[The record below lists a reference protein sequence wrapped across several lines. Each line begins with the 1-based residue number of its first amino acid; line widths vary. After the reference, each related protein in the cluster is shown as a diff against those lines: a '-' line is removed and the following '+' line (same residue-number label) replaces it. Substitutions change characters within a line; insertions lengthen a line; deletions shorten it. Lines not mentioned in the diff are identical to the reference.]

1 MSFIDTLK
9 TLFGLTPSRV
19 DQPTDQPNDTE
30 GTLPSPKPAPSGL
43 PPAAQRRDQVV
54 RFIVDKLRPYQ
65 NEPGA
70 APVGLRLC
78 IACSSP
84 EEEESYRVALRTN
97 QPGKFQTELNRHLA
111 DNYISLSKNWR
122 FESEF
127 YQGELP
133 DCTYREGNLGLIV
146 LDGSKPDG
154 PPQLAR
160 LVTVAGQTEQTEYLL
175 DPTQQTT
182 FCIGRGRTTQTS
194 SGRVRTN
201 DIVILNDNDPGF
213 DPEKGAGNGAVS
225 RAHATIRYNMAQ
237 RQYALLV
244 DAGGLPA
251 SGNKT
256 KIFHPDDRM
265 ERADIAGMSYPLQH
279 GDQIEL
285 GGSVTLHFELR

>member
-9 TLFGLTPSRV
+9 TLFGLTPSRAEQPTV
-19 DQPTDQPNDTE
+19 QPTDTP
-30 GTLPSPKPAPSGL
+30 PVSPAASSSGM
-43 PPAAQRRDQVV
+43 PPAAQRRDQVL
-54 RFIVDKLRPYQ
+54 RFIIEKLRPYQ

-70 APVGLRLC
+70 APVGLRLY
-78 IACSSP
+78 IACSNP

-97 QPGKFQTELNRHLA
+97 QPGTFRAELNRQLA
-111 DNYISLSKNWR
+111 DNYISLPKNWP
-122 FESEF
+122 FEYEF
-127 YQGELP
+127 FQGSLP
-133 DCTYREGNLGLIV
+133 DTTYREGNLGLTV

-154 PPQLAR
+154 PPQPAR
-160 LVTVAGQTEQTEYLL
+160 LITLTGQTEQAEYLL
-175 DPTQQTT
+175 DPSRQTT
-182 FCIGRGRTTQTS
+182 FCIGRGRTTQTA

-201 DIVILNDNDPGF
+201 DIVILNDDDTGF
-213 DPEKGAGNGAVS
+213 DPATGAGNGAVS
-225 RAHATIRYNMAQ
+225 RAHATIRYNAAQ

-256 KIFHPDDRM
+256 KIFHSDERM

-285 GGSVTLHFELR
+285 GGSVTLQFELR